1 MKQIQSPEFKDAL
14 KKMQQALENLDR
26 RALEQQMPDWRA
38 QNQELLNNLE
48 RTLELLKKL
57 REEEKV
63 QELAKRAQDLKAQQD
78 ALNQEHRNAANRPDA
93 SKSEKD
99 EKGESLSE
107 RQKRAAEES
116 RQLAKQTQEQADQAN
131 DAQQKQQ
138 MDTAAQEMSKE
149 AAPSQDQAAQS
160 SQSGQNEQA
169 QKSGEKASDALE
181 KAAARM
187 KSTAEQMQSDQ
198 NQLDLASVRRAA
210 QDLVSLQR

>member
-1 MKQIQSPEFKDAL
+1 
-14 KKMQQALENLDR
+14 
-26 RALEQQMPDWRA
+26 
-38 QNQELLNNLE
+38 
-48 RTLELLKKL
+48 
-57 REEEKV
+57 
-63 QELAKRAQDLKAQQD
+63 
-78 ALNQEHRNAANRPDA
+78 
-93 SKSEKD
+93 
-99 EKGESLSE
+99 
-107 RQKRAAEES
+107 
-116 RQLAKQTQEQADQAN
+116 
-131 DAQQKQQ
+131 

-210 QDLVSLQR
+210 QDLVSLQRESAANLAGGQPTRATADRQTDLSEGTARVVD